1 MANPESLIL
10 VIAISVFLVLYFSE
24 SPRTSE
30 RKAYNKILILCETYN
45 FAFQKSDELLEIVFR
60 DADDKLNYICH
71 VFPSLIS
78 VMLNKADLE
87 INTSKV
93 EEPNTIYKLDSISA
107 LNAIEFCIRN
117 KLIEKRS

>member
-30 RKAYNKILILCETYN
+30 RRAYNKILILCEKYN